1 MAAVNISG
9 NLNDLR
15 RHLNRSNYRGAANL
29 MNVLSQR
36 PHFAQEVRRV
46 PELYNYLV
54 NLHPKLRTTRNTGIL
69 HSSFFPGSQA
79 RRVAAFQQRYVNA
92 LARAMAEA
100 RADRTAGPN
109 VNMGNAEA
117 NERRARVARAQ
128 AQANANRRAGQR
140 IAEQAAR
147 NAAVAEAARLRRAA
161 EEANAR
167 ARANAVNANRRRAA
181 AERAARN
188 TAAREAAERA
198 ARNAAERAR
207 RNAAAAQAARNAA
220 SAANAAARAHKAQTN
235 AAAANAARR
244 AKAHA
249 NAAAAAAAGGAGGS
263 AGTNAAKAAKKAA
276 KNAANAAARAEAEE
290 NARKAENEK
299 LSKATNNLS
308 GSSRATLTH
317 NKVLQMKR
325 NLLAVRKHLLSSTR
339 QTNYNRH
346 LANLNQLLA
355 ENAASGS
362 TKSANQKQS
371 TLASLRYRLG
381 TNGTTSA
388 VKLMAKRYQKQ
399 YGNLPANLRHLL

>member
-1 MAAVNISG
+1 
-9 NLNDLR
+9 
-15 RHLNRSNYRGAANL
+15 
-29 MNVLSQR
+29 MNELAKR
-36 PHFAQEVRRV
+36 PHFVQEVRRV
-46 PELYNYLV
+46 PGLSNFLG
-54 NLHPKLRTTRNTGIL
+54 NLHSKAVATRSKRVFNPA
-69 HSSFFPGSQA
+69 HRYPNFPGAPVRKLAQ
-79 RRVAAFQQRYVNA
+79 FIPLYVNA
-92 LARAMAEA
+92 LALNAHASGA
-100 RADRTAGPN
+100 AGPN
-109 VNMGNAEA
+109 VNMGNTEA
-117 NERRARVARAQ
+117 NERRARNVARAR

-147 NAAVAEAARLRRAA
+147 NAAAEAARLRRAA
-161 EEANAR
+161 QEANAR

-220 SAANAAARAHKAQTN
+220 AAAAAAAAAHKAQTN

-249 NAAAAAAAGGAGGS
+249 NAAAAAAAGGAGGA
-263 AGTNAAKAAKKAA
+263 AGTNSAKNAKKAA

-290 NARKAENEK
+290 NARKVENEK

-346 LANLNQLLA
+346 LANITRLLA
-355 ENAASGS
+355 ENEASGS

>member
-1 MAAVNISG
+1 MAVVNVSG
-9 NLNDLR
+9 NLRNLHGYLR
-15 RHLNRSNYRGAANL
+15 RNNYSGAANF
-29 MNVLSQR
+29 MNDLAKR
-36 PHFAQEVRRV
+36 PHFVQEVKRV
-46 PELYNYLV
+46 PGLSNFLG
-54 NLHPKLRTTRNTGIL
+54 NLHSKAIDTRSKRLFNPA
-69 HSSFFPGSQA
+69 HRYPNFPGAPA
-79 RRVAAFQQRYVNA
+79 RRLNRFIPLYINA
-92 LARAMAEA
+92 LARNAHASGA
-100 RADRTAGPN
+100 AGPN
-109 VNMGNAEA
+109 VNMGNTEA
-117 NERRARVARAQ
+117 NERRARVARAR

-147 NAAVAEAARLRRAA
+147 NAAAEAARLRRAA

-188 TAAREAAERA
+188 TATREAAERA

-276 KNAANAAARAEAEE
+276 KNAANAATRAEAEE
-290 NARKAENEK
+290 NARKVENEK